1 MGIAVGWDHWCLA
14 CGQVRGF
21 VLGPH
26 PRFMCQRHLTQLII
40 PFKKKNAFFVW
51 LLKYIFSWF
60 TADITGYFSLHCFIL
75 FLPSKCCISR
85 ACIGMFSVLLFP
97 VPMAFNVISVL
108 TPVKFMA
115 PAPGSTFVYPTSI
128 LSLSSILFLGVQ
140 SQLNIYERQFLTFNP
155 KPKCPIQVFPS

>member
-1 MGIAVGWDHWCLA
+1 MQEAGITGVLHV
-14 CGQVRGF
+14 VRLGDLSL
-21 VLGPH
+21 VLILDLCAGNIWLNWSFP
-26 PRFMCQRHLTQLII
+26 L
-40 PFKKKNAFFVW
+40 KKNAFFVW

-85 ACIGMFSVLLFP
+85 ACIGMFFVLLFP

-108 TPVKFMA
+108 MPVKFMV

-140 SQLNIYERQFLTFNP
+140 SQLHIYKRQFLIFNP
-155 KPKCPIQVFPS
+155 KPMCPIQVFPS